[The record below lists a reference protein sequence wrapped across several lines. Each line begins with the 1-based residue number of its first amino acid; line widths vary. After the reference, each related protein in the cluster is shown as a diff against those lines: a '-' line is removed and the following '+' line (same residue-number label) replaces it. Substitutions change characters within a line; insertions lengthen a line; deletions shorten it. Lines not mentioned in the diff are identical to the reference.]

1 MKPGCPSHRDV
12 PPVPK
17 REMDTDLKAKERAS
31 DLVQDALLQ
40 AHRDLWRFAP
50 SARRPQGNTVR
61 MPGPRAGQV
70 DPLLFL
76 ESRWRDKPDAF
87 VLGSCSPLRCRGES
101 PRFSGGFRA

>member
-1 MKPGCPSHRDV
+1 MKPGSPSHRDL
-12 PPVPK
+12 PPVSK
-17 REMDTDLKAKERAS
+17 REMGTDLKARERAS
-31 DLVQDALLQ
+31 DLVQNALLQ

-50 SARRPQGNTVR
+50 SARHVQGNTVA
-61 MPGPRAGQV
+61 MPAPRAGQV

-87 VLGSCSPLRCRGES
+87 VLGSCSPLKCRGES